1 MKIQSP
7 FSTILKHRRGHSVNL
22 AGASTPGAPGTRPA
36 GSSAPATHRARPAS
50 LFRRLRFQL
59 TALCFAVT
67 GTVVAILTVICLF
80 ISESG
85 MKKQEYTAFENN
97 LNAMYQNLALQSTI
111 SHQWIRQ
118 TEYNAQISLYIFDN
132 GQPLLYQSLPGAAT
146 RQSAPKDTAAP
157 SADPAASSA
166 DSTGSPADTSDS
178 AGSPT
183 ASADSAGSPA
193 DSADSA
199 GSPTASADSAG
210 SPADSADSA
219 SSPTDS
225 AHTASPDA
233 SLSERLLALA
243 EATAAEYGIN
253 VRRASVPG
261 SVTRHVEFS
270 LRSPDG
276 NRRHDCYASA
286 GLLQRPHGVLG
297 ILVLHP
303 LTQIQSRILRQRL
316 SFLLAD
322 LAAILLL
329 AVFFWLLTARLI
341 RPLQENKKKQMQFV
355 ASASHEL
362 RSPLTVILTSTAAV
376 RNGLLP
382 NDDSFLE
389 TLDSEGKRM
398 SRLITD
404 MLQLAGADNST
415 WSIQPAPAELDT
427 LLLETWE
434 HFEPQAAAR
443 HLRWEID
450 LPDDALPRCICDAE
464 RIRQLL
470 SILIDNAFS
479 YTPPGGIVRL
489 TLSRPAS
496 TFCITVSDNGP
507 GIPDEQKEAVFER
520 FYRADPARKSRAH
533 FGLGLCIAQ
542 EIALLHHAQLTISD
556 TPGGGAT
563 FTLVLP

>member
-7 FSTILKHRRGHSVNL
+7 FSTILSHRCGHSVNL
-22 AGASTPGAPGTRPA
+22 AGASTPGAPATRPA
-36 GSSAPATHRARPAS
+36 GSSAPATHRTRPAG

-67 GTVVAILTVICLF
+67 GAVVAILTVICLF

-166 DSTGSPADTSDS
+166 DS
-178 AGSPT
+178 
-183 ASADSAGSPA
+183 
-193 DSADSA
+193 
-199 GSPTASADSAG
+199 AG

-270 LRSPDG
+270 LQSPDG

-479 YTPPGGIVRL
+479 YTPQGGIVRL
-489 TLSRPAS
+489 ALSRPAS

>member
-22 AGASTPGAPGTRPA
+22 AGVSMPGAPGTRPD
-36 GSSAPATHRARPAS
+36 GSSAPATHRARPAG

-67 GTVVAILTVICLF
+67 GAVVAILTVICLF

-157 SADPAASSA
+157 SAD
-166 DSTGSPADTSDS
+166 
-178 AGSPT
+178 
-183 ASADSAGSPA
+183 SPA
-193 DSADSA
+193 DSSGSA
-199 GSPTASADSAG
+199 SSSTGSASADSAG

-225 AHTASPDA
+225 APASSSDA

-434 HFEPQAAAR
+434 HFEPQADAR

-489 TLSRPAS
+489 ALSRPAS

>member
-1 MKIQSP
+1 
-7 FSTILKHRRGHSVNL
+7 
-22 AGASTPGAPGTRPA
+22 
-36 GSSAPATHRARPAS
+36 
-50 LFRRLRFQL
+50 
-59 TALCFAVT
+59 
-67 GTVVAILTVICLF
+67 
-80 ISESG
+80 
-85 MKKQEYTAFENN
+85 
-97 LNAMYQNLALQSTI
+97 
-111 SHQWIRQ
+111 
-118 TEYNAQISLYIFDN
+118 
-132 GQPLLYQSLPGAAT
+132 
-146 RQSAPKDTAAP
+146 
-157 SADPAASSA
+157 
-166 DSTGSPADTSDS
+166 
-178 AGSPT
+178 
-183 ASADSAGSPA
+183 
-193 DSADSA
+193 
-199 GSPTASADSAG
+199 
-210 SPADSADSA
+210 
-219 SSPTDS
+219 
-225 AHTASPDA
+225 
-233 SLSERLLALA
+233 
-243 EATAAEYGIN
+243 
-253 VRRASVPG
+253 
-261 SVTRHVEFS
+261 
-270 LRSPDG
+270 
-276 NRRHDCYASA
+276 
-286 GLLQRPHGVLG
+286 
-297 ILVLHP
+297 
-303 LTQIQSRILRQRL
+303 
-316 SFLLAD
+316 
-322 LAAILLL
+322 
-329 AVFFWLLTARLI
+329 
-341 RPLQENKKKQMQFV
+341 
-355 ASASHEL
+355 
-362 RSPLTVILTSTAAV
+362 
-376 RNGLLP
+376 
-382 NDDSFLE
+382 
-389 TLDSEGKRM
+389 M